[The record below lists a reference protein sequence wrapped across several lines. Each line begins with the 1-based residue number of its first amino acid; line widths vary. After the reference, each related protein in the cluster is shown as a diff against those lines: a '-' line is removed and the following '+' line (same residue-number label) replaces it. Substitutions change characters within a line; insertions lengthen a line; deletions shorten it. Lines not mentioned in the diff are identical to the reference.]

1 MFSVLSSCN
10 SKSLWPRRGTYISCI
25 VKTEAEKIEKQGSA
39 YEIWTTI
46 LFIIYVFKNIF

>member
-1 MFSVLSSCN
+1 MCCLAAIAKVYELEEA
-10 SKSLWPRRGTYISCI
+10 RYISCI